1 MKTAHKTQ
9 MTPML
14 EQYLEIKE
22 HYPDA
27 LLFFRMGDFY
37 ELFFDDAEIAA
48 RELQIALTS
57 RNPKADLK
65 VPMCGVPYHAVEEY
79 LRPLLDR
86 RYKVAICDQIED
98 PGQAK
103 GLVQR
108 AVTRVLTPGTVLDQ
122 GSLQDKMH
130 NYLAAVCFDS
140 HRSQG
145 GLAWIDFS
153 TGEWTGLSSKNEPDL
168 WAWIHKI
175 DPPEMICP
183 EGLRLPERSKE
194 LIERITWLPEKAF
207 FHPGRSRDLILE
219 VQNVAGLE
227 ALDLEDKPGLIRS
240 CGALVAYLKQTQ
252 KQALEH
258 LSSFRPLQLS
268 RHLILDEV
276 TERNLEIFQ
285 RLDGGKGQG
294 TLWHVLDQ
302 TQTPM
307 GGRLLQ
313 ERLRHPWRDLKP
325 IQQTQSAV
333 AYFLEQSDLRAKI
346 RPELD
351 AVFDLERLST
361 RIQLNRCSPKDFVFL
376 RTSLERLPRIRRCLE
391 EPLSESK
398 MPEEVD
404 KLLAEWDDI
413 QDLSSLLATSLD
425 ENPPQ
430 VITEGGLFQ
439 SGFDP
444 RLDELIDLTEHGEAK
459 LKELLAKE
467 QKANDLPKLKLGF
480 NRVFGYYFELSKAH
494 KGPVPE
500 HFHRRQT
507 LVNSERY
514 VTDELKSL
522 EEKLFSASEQKKN
535 LEFELF
541 QKLREQVLAHRDR
554 VTAMAERIGRLDFWQ
569 GLAQTASTWK
579 WVCPQVHT
587 GLGIDIRQGRHPAVE
602 AAQGRTNYIPNDI
615 QINDQGTLLLITGPN
630 MAGKSTVLRQTALI
644 AVLAQIGSFVPA
656 ASCSLGLADRIF
668 TRVGASDNLA
678 HGQSTFM
685 VEMTETARILRQAN
699 RRSLVILDEIGR
711 GTSTYDGLSLAWAV
725 VENLAG
731 RYEHGI
737 RTLFA
742 THYHELTDLE
752 ERIPAIRNLN
762 IAVKEWKGEI
772 IFLRRLVP
780 GPADRSYGIEV
791 AKLAGV
797 PQPVIARAK
806 EILGRLEQASLD
818 MKTKGTQRKRSRQS
832 LLPGIFDAADSHS
845 APAET
850 SQHPLV
856 SRLQDV
862 DIQNLSPVQ
871 ALNLI
876 HEWKQEWGS
885 DEQK

>member
-1 MKTAHKTQ
+1 

-65 VPMCGVPYHAVEEY
+65 VPMCGVPYHAVQEY
-79 LRPLLDR
+79 LRPLLNR

-98 PGQAK
+98 PKQAK

-108 AVTRVLTPGTVLDQ
+108 AVTRVMTPGTVVDQ

-153 TGEWTGLSSKNEPDL
+153 TGEWTGLSSKNESDL
-168 WAWIHKI
+168 WAWMHKI
-175 DPPEMICP
+175 DPQEIICP
-183 EGLRLPERSKE
+183 EGLLIPEQSME
-194 LIERITWLPEKAF
+194 LTERITWLPEKAF
-207 FHPGRSRDLILE
+207 FNIRRGQDLILE

-227 ALDLEDKPGLIRS
+227 VLDLEDKPGLVRS
-240 CGALVAYLKQTQ
+240 CGALVAYLRQTQ
-252 KQALEH
+252 KQTLEH
-258 LSSFRPLQLS
+258 LAPFRPLQLN
-268 RHLILDEV
+268 RHLIIDEV

-313 ERLRHPWRDLKP
+313 ERLRHPWREIKP

-333 AYFLEQSDLRAKI
+333 NYFFGQSDLRARV

-391 EPLSESK
+391 ESTSEQEL
-398 MPEEVD
+398 PEEVAT
-404 KLLAEWDDI
+404 LLAKWDDI
-413 QDLSSLLATSLD
+413 QDLSCLLANSLQD
-425 ENPPQ
+425 NPPQ

-439 SGFDP
+439 SGYDP

-459 LKELLAKE
+459 LKDLLAQE
-467 QKANDLPKLKLGF
+467 QKAHDLPKLKLGF
-480 NRVFGYYFELSKAH
+480 NRVFGYFFELSKAH

-500 HFHRRQT
+500 YFHRRQT

-541 QKLREQVLAHRDR
+541 QELRNRVLAHRNR

-569 GLAQTASTWK
+569 GLAQTASIWE

-587 GLGIDIRQGRHPAVE
+587 GLEIDIRQGRHPAVE
-602 AAQGRTNYIPNDI
+602 AAQGRSNYIPNDI
-615 QINDQGTLLLITGPN
+615 QINEQGTLLLITGPN

-644 AVLAQIGSFVPA
+644 AILAQIGSFVPA
-656 ASCSLGLADRIF
+656 DSCSLGLADRIF

-678 HGQSTFM
+678 QGQSTFM
-685 VEMTETARILRQAN
+685 VEMTETARILRQAGK
-699 RRSLVILDEIGR
+699 RSLVILDEIGR

-725 VENLAG
+725 VENLA
-731 RYEHGI
+731 RKYEQGI

-806 EILGRLEQASLD
+806 EILGHLEQASQD
-818 MKTKGTQRKRSRQS
+818 MKTKGSQRKRSRQS
-832 LLPGIFDAADSHS
+832 LLPGIFGPNDQQKT
-845 APAET
+845 PPEPY
-850 SQHPLV
+850 QHPLV
-856 SRLQDV
+856 ARLLDV
-862 DIQNLSPVQ
+862 DVHHLSPVQ

-876 HEWKQEWGS
+876 HEWKKEWES
-885 DEQK
+885 HDQK

>member
-9 MTPML
+9 TTPML

-65 VPMCGVPYHAVEEY
+65 VPMCGVPYHAVQEY

-108 AVTRVLTPGTVLDQ
+108 AVTRVLTPGTVVDQ

-153 TGEWTGLSSKNEPDL
+153 TGEWTGLSSKSEPDL
-168 WAWIHKI
+168 WAWVHKI
-175 DPPEMICP
+175 DPPEIICP
-183 EGLRLPERSKE
+183 EGLPLPERSKE
-194 LIERITWLPEKAF
+194 LAERITWLPEKAF
-207 FHPGRSRDLILE
+207 FHPSRSRDLILE

-258 LSSFRPLQLS
+258 LASFRPLQLS

-313 ERLRHPWRDLKP
+313 ERLRHPWRDIKP

-333 AYFLEQSDLRAKI
+333 AYFLGQSDLRARI

-376 RTSLERLPRIRRCLE
+376 RTSLERLPRIRGCLE
-391 EPLSESK
+391 KPPSEPK
-398 MPEEVD
+398 MPEKVGQ
-404 KLLAEWDDI
+404 LLAEWDDI
-413 QDLSSLLATSLD
+413 QDLTNLLATSLN

-439 SGFDP
+439 SGYDP
-444 RLDELIDLTEHGEAK
+444 SLDELIDLTEHGETK
-459 LKELLAKE
+459 LKELLVKE

-541 QKLREQVLAHRDR
+541 QELREQVLAHRDR

-569 GLAQTASTWK
+569 GLAQTASTWD

-587 GLGIDIRQGRHPAVE
+587 GLEIDIRQGRHPAVE
-602 AAQGRTNYIPNDI
+602 ATQGRTNYIPNDI
-615 QINDQGTLLLITGPN
+615 QINEHGTLLLITGPN

-656 ASCSLGLADRIF
+656 SFCSLGLADRIF

-678 HGQSTFM
+678 QGQSTFM

-699 RRSLVILDEIGR
+699 KRSLVILDEIGR
-711 GTSTYDGLSLAWAV
+711 GTSTYDGLSLAWAI

-731 RYEHGI
+731 KYEHGI

-806 EILGRLEQASLD
+806 EILGRLEQASLN
-818 MKTKGTQRKRSRQS
+818 MKTRGTQRKRSRQS
-832 LLPGIFDAADSHS
+832 LLPGIFDPKDSHS
-845 APAET
+845 IPAET
-850 SQHPLV
+850 SQHPLLA
-856 SRLQDV
+856 RLQDV

-876 HEWKQEWGS
+876 HAWKQEWAS

>member
-1 MKTAHKTQ
+1 
-9 MTPML
+9 ML

-37 ELFFDDAEIAA
+37 ELFFDDAQTAA

-57 RNPKADLK
+57 RNPNAELN
-65 VPMCGVPYHAVEEY
+65 VPMCGVPYHAVQEY
-79 LRPLLDR
+79 LRPLLER
-86 RYKVAICDQIED
+86 RYKVAICDQMED

-103 GLVQR
+103 GLVKR
-108 AVTRVLTPGTVLDQ
+108 AVTRVLTPGTVLDE
-122 GSLQDKMH
+122 GSLQAKMH
-130 NYLAAVCFDS
+130 NYLAALYYDQQ
-140 HRSQG
+140 RGRG

-153 TGEWTGLSSKNEPDL
+153 TGDWTGLAVKNEQDL
-168 WAWIHKI
+168 WSWVQKI
-175 DPPEMICP
+175 DPPEIICP
-183 EGLRLPERSKE
+183 EGLRVPERSQE
-194 LIERITWLPEKAF
+194 LKERITWLPEKAF
-207 FHPGRSRDLILE
+207 FHPGRSRELVLE
-219 VQNVAGLE
+219 VQEVAGLE
-227 ALDLEDKPGLIRS
+227 ALDLEDKPALVRA

-252 KQALEH
+252 KQALDH
-258 LSSFRPLQLS
+258 LCPFRPLQLS
-268 RHLILDEV
+268 KHLILDEV
-276 TERNLEIFQ
+276 TERNLELFQ

-313 ERLRHPWRDLKP
+313 ERLRHPWRELKP
-325 IQQTQSAV
+325 IERTQAAV
-333 AYFLEQSDLRAKI
+333 SCFVRCSGLRSRI

-351 AVFDLERLST
+351 SVFDLERLNT

-376 RTSLERLPRIRRCLE
+376 RSSLERLPRLRLCLQE
-391 EPLSESK
+391 QAESDSL
-398 MPEEVD
+398 PDELNR
-404 KLLAEWDDI
+404 LLQEWDDM
-413 QDLSSLLATSLD
+413 QDLCRLLESSLGD
-425 ENPPQ
+425 NPPQ
-430 VITEGGLFQ
+430 VITEGGLFRP
-439 SGFDP
+439 GYDH
-444 RLDELIDLTEHGEAK
+444 RLDELIDLTEHGEAR
-459 LKELLAKE
+459 LKELLSRE
-467 QKANDLPKLKLGF
+467 QEANGLPKLKLGF

-514 VTDELKSL
+514 VTDELKDL
-522 EEKLFSASEQKKN
+522 EEKLFSAAEQKKN

-541 QKLREQVLAHRDR
+541 QELRDKVLGHRER
-554 VTAMAERIGRLDFWQ
+554 IAAMAGRIGILDFWQ
-569 GLAQTASTWK
+569 GLAQTAADWE
-579 WVCPQVHT
+579 WVCPSVHT
-587 GLGIDIRQGRHPAVE
+587 GLEVDIRQGRHPAVE

-615 QINDQGTLLLITGPN
+615 LLQEQGTLLLITGPN

-644 AVLAQIGSFVPA
+644 SILAQIGSFVPA

-678 HGQSTFM
+678 QGQSTFM
-685 VEMTETARILRQAN
+685 VEMTETARILRQAGK
-699 RRSLVILDEIGR
+699 RSLVILDEIGR

-731 RYEHGI
+731 KYEHGI

-752 ERIPAIRNLN
+752 ERIPAIRNYN

-797 PQPVIARAK
+797 PQPVITRAK
-806 EILGRLEQASLD
+806 ELLQRLEQASREVN
-818 MKTKGTQRKRSRQS
+818 THGEGRRKARQS
-832 LLPGIFDAADSHS
+832 MLPGLFQPREAQSAAPE
-845 APAET
+845 PA
-850 SQHPLV
+850 QHPLV
-856 SRLQDV
+856 SRLQEL
-862 DIQNLSPVQ
+862 DIDHLSPVQ
-871 ALNLI
+871 ALNIL
-876 HEWKQEWGS
+876 HEWKTEWGT
-885 DEQK
+885 DA